1 MWHNYLIV
9 ALRALTKNK
18 TYAFINIFGLA
29 LGLAACLMILL
40 YVRYE
45 QSYDHWLP
53 NADNLYQVHSTYTDP
68 ETGEKGGFHMSPIP
82 VGITLKKDFPQI
94 EKFAY
99 AFSGQAVAFRNGEVT
114 STEDVLYTDGN
125 LLDVIQLPLLKG
137 ERNRALSQAGS
148 VVLTES
154 EARKQFGNSDP
165 IGRTLT
171 LVSRG
176 EHIDHQVTGLMP
188 DLPKNSHIR
197 AKMIV
202 RFDPARMYADQP
214 NYQTEWG
221 NTNGWNYVSLR
232 PGTRIEDIHAQMPAW
247 ERRNIPTQTFGGESV
262 NAGEDQDWKLV
273 NVRDVHLAEVQNGAM
288 SPGNDRRTILTFT
301 IVALL
306 ILGMAC
312 VNFTNLATARATQR
326 AREVGLRK
334 VVGATRR
341 QLIVQFLSESV
352 LLVSIAMLV
361 ALALTELLLPAL
373 SAFLDADLRLDYFGE
388 SGVLLPILATIAVA
402 GLIGGLYPAFYLSR
416 FQPARVLKANKS
428 TAETPGAGYLRSALV
443 VAQFAVSIGLI
454 ICTAIVYSQTMY
466 ARTSDPGYKRE
477 GVLQI
482 AGIGRKQLKDLGETL
497 VRQVERVEGVTAA
510 ARTSIG
516 VSTPSN
522 MNRQVYVPGRTEG
535 VSIGN
540 YPIDEGF
547 FEAMGIKRIAG
558 RLLDRDRPLDDTD
571 VPDMA
576 PLADKQA
583 LAARGGNV
591 VVNELAARRL
601 GFNNPANAV
610 GATVRAAIFFDAPEA
625 GLIPVTIVGVVK
637 DTRFRSVRQPIDPIM
652 YRLSSDYLSHLVVRY
667 NSTQPNAVRDRIG
680 EIWKR
685 LASDVPFE
693 AEFSED
699 IVAELYEA
707 EEARAQT
714 FGGFALL
721 AMVVACL
728 GLFGLAAF
736 TAERR
741 TKEIGIRKVLGARS
755 RDVVRLLAWQFSK
768 PVLIANLIAWPIAWW
783 VMREWLNTFDSRIPL
798 EPAPFL
804 VAGLLAL
811 AIAVGTIA
819 GHALKVAR
827 TNPIHALRYE

>member
-29 LGLAACLMILL
+29 LGLAACLTILL

-45 QSYDHWLP
+45 QSYDDWLP
-53 NADNLYQVHSTYTDP
+53 NAENIYQVHSTYTDP
-68 ETGEKGGFHMSPIP
+68 DTGERGGFQMTAIP
-82 VGITLKKDFPQI
+82 TGTTLKKDFPQI
-94 EKFAY
+94 ENLAY
-99 AFSGQAVAFRNGEVT
+99 AFSGQAVVYRGGEVT
-114 STEDVLYTDGN
+114 SADDVLYTHDNLFNVLRIPVVKGDG
-125 LLDVIQLPLLKG
+125 
-137 ERNRALSQAGS
+137 RRALTQPNS
-148 VVLTES
+148 VVVTET
-154 EARKQFGNSDP
+154 EARRHFGNANP
-165 IGRTLT
+165 VGRTIT
-171 LVSRG
+171 LVVRG
-176 EHIDHQVTGLMP
+176 EHVDHRVTGVIP
-188 DLPKNSHIR
+188 DLPKNSHMR
-197 AKMIV
+197 VNMIV
-202 RFDPARMYADQP
+202 RFDPARMFADEP
-214 NYQTEWG
+214 NYASEWG
-221 NTNGWNYVSLR
+221 NQNGWNYVSLR
-232 PGTRIEDIHAQMPAW
+232 PGSRVEDIHAQLPAW
-247 ERRNIPTQTFGGESV
+247 EKRNIPDQTFGGETT

-273 NVRDVHLAEVQNGAM
+273 NVRDIHLVDIQNGAM

-334 VVGATRR
+334 VVGATRG
-341 QLIVQFLSESV
+341 QLIVQFLSESIV
-352 LLVSIAMLV
+352 LVSLAMLL
-361 ALALTELLLPAL
+361 ALAFTELTLPLLGT
-373 SAFLDADLRLDYFGE
+373 FLDADLSLTYFNEG
-388 SGVLLPILATIAVA
+388 GLLLPILAMVLVV
-402 GLIGGLYPAFYLSR
+402 GGVGGLYPAFYLSR

-428 TAETPGAGYLRSALV
+428 APETPGAGYLRSALV
-443 VAQFAVSIGLI
+443 IAQFAVSIGLI
-454 ICTAIVYSQTMY
+454 VCTAVVYSQTMY
-466 ARTSDPGYKRE
+466 ARTADPGYKRE

-482 AGIGRKQLKDLGETL
+482 AGIGRKQVKDLGETL
-497 VRQVERVEGVTAA
+497 IREVERVEGVTAA

-522 MNRQVYVPGRTEG
+522 MNRQVYVPGRDEG

-540 YPIDEGF
+540 YSIDEGF
-547 FEAMGIKRIAG
+547 FEVMGIERVAG
-558 RLLDRDRPLDDTD
+558 RLIDRDRPADVTD
-571 VPDMA
+571 VPDSA
-576 PLADKQA
+576 PLSDKQA
-583 LAARGGNV
+583 LAARGSNV
-591 VVNELAARRL
+591 VVNELAARQL
-601 GFNNPANAV
+601 GFADPAKAV
-610 GATVRAAIFFDAPEA
+610 GATVRAAVFFSAPEA
-625 GLIPVTIVGVVK
+625 GLIPLTIVGVVK
-637 DTRFRSVRQPIDPIM
+637 DSRFRSIRQPIDPII

-667 NSTQPNAVRDRIG
+667 NSAQPNLVRDRIG
-680 EIWKR
+680 AVWKR
-685 LASDVPFE
+685 LAADSPYE
-693 AEFSED
+693 AKFSEE
-699 IVAELYEA
+699 IVAELYEG

-798 EPAPFL
+798 GPTPFL
-804 VAGLLAL
+804 LAGLLAL
-811 AIAVGTIA
+811 AVAIGTIA
-819 GHALKVAR
+819 AHATKVAR
-827 TNPIHALRYE
+827 SNPIDALRYE